1 MYWLHQQLDPLIAA
15 RHIPACEA
23 LLRPPGHGADDHSS
37 VTEGLARLC
46 AGFRYPLGIGSRLTE
61 IYLCRACSWQ
71 ARLRMDSVSLLESV
85 EID

>member
-23 LLRPPGHGADDHSS
+23 LLRRPHGADGHSS

-46 AGFRYPLGIGSRLTE
+46 AGRFHLGIGR
-61 IYLCRACSWQ
+61 CW
-71 ARLRMDSVSLLESV
+71 LRFAYVLPVLV
-85 EID
+85 TKV